1 MSAYLDDLIKKLE
14 AEADK
19 GRAQLEKLEALNA
32 GRRSQEQDAGA
43 LKRILQR
50 LEILKALQNAERDRK
65 RRRRRSDIGF
75 TPTFQPPA
83 SKKVKVSDTA

>member
-50 LEILKALQNAERDRK
+50 LEILTALQNAERDRK
-65 RRRRRSDIGF
+65 RRRRRSDIRF

-83 SKKVKVSDTA
+83 PKKAKVSNTA

>member
-1 MSAYLDDLIKKLE
+1 MSGYLDDLIKKLE

-19 GRAQLEKLEALNA
+19 GRTQLEKLEALNA

-50 LEILKALQNAERDRK
+50 LEILRALQNTERDRK
-65 RRRRRSDIGF
+65 RRRRRPDFRS
-75 TPTFQPPA
+75 TPIFQPPT
-83 SKKVKVSDTA
+83 SKKGEAA

>member
-65 RRRRRSDIGF
+65 RRRRRSDIRF

-83 SKKVKVSDTA
+83 PKKAKVSNTA